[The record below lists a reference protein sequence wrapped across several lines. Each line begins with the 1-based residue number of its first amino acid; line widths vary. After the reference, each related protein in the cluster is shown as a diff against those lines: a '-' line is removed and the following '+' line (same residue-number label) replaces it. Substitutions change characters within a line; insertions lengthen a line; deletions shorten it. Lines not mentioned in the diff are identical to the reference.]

1 MKEILLHTLRW
12 STSMLTEAL
21 ASFGEKM
28 PDEARNSIRAGLQNL
43 REAEES
49 VRFGKKDPGDK
60 VEEQIRRYLSEEEF
74 SRVFLPEARTLTDVF
89 FRGLASSP
97 LHSEEGFKPD
107 KLLEDQDIMTWI
119 IPKSKTAP
127 MGGQAKLYSHC
138 LTGDDNNFRVFEVN
152 PIVLEQISKR
162 LSAAP
167 VQKLNFRIQKLKGIA
182 VILVDHRD
190 GQHESKLEYRD
201 RDEASIV
208 ALIRIPEFLTYDG
221 WITESFTKLQPKI
234 SS

>member
-28 PDEARNSIRAGLQNL
+28 PDEARNSIRLGLQNL

-49 VRFGKKDPGDK
+49 IRFGKKNPEDK
-60 VEEQIRRYLSEEEF
+60 VEEQIRHYLSQEEF

-89 FRGLASSP
+89 FRGSASSP
-97 LHSEEGFKPD
+97 LFKPG
-107 KLLEDQDIMTWI
+107 KLPEDQDIMTWI
-119 IPKSKTAP
+119 IPESKTAP

-152 PIVLEQISKR
+152 PVVLEQISKR

-167 VQKLNFRIQKLKGIA
+167 VQKLNFRIQKLNEIA
-182 VILVDHRD
+182 MISVDHRD

-208 ALIRIPEFLTYDG
+208 ALIRIPKFLTYDG
-221 WITESFTKLQPKI
+221 WITESFSRLQPKI
-234 SS
+234 PS